1 MRHRAGLA
9 AKPQGKRRA
18 KRMRPQE
25 RTELLATQDRLR
37 EAHEAAR
44 LSSWEWHPESNEVV
58 VFQALATATAR
69 SGARIGLDEL
79 LGAMSP
85 ADREIAHED
94 LAAMVAGT
102 LEESTRRCCCEPAE
116 GRAWLE
122 THSRALR
129 DGEGGLLS
137 VRGTTQEV
145 TEQHLATQELLAAR
159 NYLSA
164 VTDGMGE
171 GLCTTDRDGRV
182 VYVNDA
188 AVELLGWSGTL
199 AEGRVMHDLVH
210 AARRDGDPCRAD
222 DCPILR
228 ASLDGVPVRVEN
240 DEFMCHD
247 GSILPVAYTAAPF
260 VTKDGTQ
267 GCAIVFADAT
277 QRKAREASLERD
289 AATLSWIRRIQDALS
304 ENRFELFAQP
314 ILDLHS
320 GAVVQREL
328 LLRLREP
335 DSSIVAPIDYLPIA
349 ERYGLI
355 ADVDRW
361 VIARACEIAAE
372 IGPVQLNLSARSVGD
387 PAVVGWI
394 EQCLA
399 RSGADPASLV
409 FEITETALIADERA
423 AKVFADRLHRLGC
436 KLALDDFGTGYGGFT
451 YLKQLPVDMLKIDIE
466 FVRDLGTS
474 AASRHVVVAVVAL
487 ARAFGLKTVAEGVE
501 DAQAL
506 RMVRKLGVDFAQG
519 FQIGRPAPVVQS
531 APRPSSDLE
540 SRSGHLPLTNG
551 SKP

>member
-1 MRHRAGLA
+1 
-9 AKPQGKRRA
+9 
-18 KRMRPQE
+18 MRPQE

-44 LSSWEWHPESNEVV
+44 LSSWEWHPESNDVI
-58 VFQALATATAR
+58 VFQALASDIAR
-69 SGARIGLDEL
+69 SGARIDLDEL

-85 ADREIAHED
+85 ADRSIARED
-94 LAAMVAGT
+94 LAAMVAGS
-102 LEESTRRCCCEPAE
+102 LDESTRRCCYELAE
-116 GRAWLE
+116 GQAWLE

-129 DGEGGLLS
+129 DDTGGLLS

-145 TEQHLATQELLAAR
+145 TGQHLATQELLAAR

-188 AVELLGWSGTL
+188 AVELLGWNGSL
-199 AEGRVMHDLVH
+199 AKGRVMHDLVH
-210 AARRDGDPCRAD
+210 ATRSNGSLCRAD

-228 ASLDGVPVRVEN
+228 ASLDGIAVRVED
-240 DEFMCHD
+240 DEFSCRD
-247 GSILPVAYTAAPF
+247 GSILPVAYAAAPF
-260 VTKDGTQ
+260 VTDDGAQ

-277 QRKAREASLERD
+277 ERKAREVSLERD
-289 AATLSWIRRIQDALS
+289 AETLSWISRIQDALA
-304 ENRFELFAQP
+304 EQRFELFAQP

-335 DSSIVAPIDYLPIA
+335 DGTIVPPIDYLPIA

-355 ADVDRW
+355 ADIDHW
-361 VIARACEIAAE
+361 VIEQACEIAAE
-372 IGPVQLNLSARSVGD
+372 IGPVQLNLSARSIGD
-387 PAVVGWI
+387 PAIVAQI
-394 EQCLA
+394 EQCLT
-399 RSGADPASLV
+399 RSRADPASLV
-409 FEITETALIADERA
+409 FEITETALIADECA
-423 AKVFADRLHRLGC
+423 AKAFAERLHRLGC

-501 DAQAL
+501 DAHAL
-506 RMVRKLGVDFAQG
+506 RMVRELGVDFAQG
-519 FQIGRPAPVVQS
+519 FQIGRPAPIVEHS
-531 APRPSSDLE
+531 PRHPEPGLE
-540 SRSGHLPLTNG
+540 SQSGLLSQTNG